1 MIADLE
7 QECNV
12 SLLQRGRQGVVL
24 TSSGM
29 ELFPY
34 AVNLCQEFDK
44 LQMKIDDM
52 NGIQSGIIR
61 IGTFSSVA
69 THWLPNIIAVFEQ
82 DYPNIEFELLMGD
95 YEEIEQ
101 WIADGRVDFGF
112 LRLPTHKT
120 FDTIELQKD
129 QQMVVLPKD
138 HPLAHAE
145 KFPVKS
151 LQDDPFIMLEK
162 GTKAEITEI
171 YLKNGLTPKP
181 KYTTFDDYAALSMVE
196 KGLGIAILP
205 KLILQRVSYDVV
217 VKPLD
222 VEAYRTIGVAMK
234 SEKELSLAAQRF
246 LEYLDCREGEK
257 EDHDEL

>member
-1 MIADLE
+1 MDNGTKYLKI
-7 QECNV
+7 QGIRC
-12 SLLQRGRQGVVL
+12 SGRIWQHFRGCQDP
-24 TSSGM
+24 
-29 ELFPY
+29 ELFP
-34 AVNLCQEFDK
+34 VWGHPHRDIFQR
-44 LQMKIDDM
+44 
-52 NGIQSGIIR
+52 G
-61 IGTFSSVA
+61 
-69 THWLPNIIAVFEQ
+69 
-82 DYPNIEFELLMGD
+82 
-95 YEEIEQ
+95 
-101 WIADGRVDFGF
+101 
-112 LRLPTHKT
+112 
-120 FDTIELQKD
+120 
-129 QQMVVLPKD
+129 